1 MVVEGKKK
9 SKNMIVQLKKIL
21 IKKSWVKKK
30 CARYFQIIY

>member
-21 IKKSWVKKK
+21 IKKSWVKKNVLATFK
-30 CARYFQIIY
+30 